1 MHASENREAQDTNSG
16 AARPAALWAGA
27 AVVDITPRESVFLF
41 GYPHVPRHSTG
52 VHDPLE
58 CAALYL
64 RSAEGGALFLA
75 NDLICFTK
83 KFVTTVRARI
93 SAATGL
99 PAEAI
104 MITATHT
111 HSGPLT
117 ADYLSNAAD
126 AVVPKADPVYLQW
139 LADRMVEAATTAVN
153 AAVPA
158 EVGLAVARAEGVG
171 SNRHDPAGPAD
182 PEVPVVIARSLASRE
197 PIGCMVVYGMHPTVL
212 HEDSKLISADFPYFA
227 RHWLRRG
234 ALPTECPVIYHN
246 GASGNQSPRHMTRAN
261 TFAEAQRLG
270 ENLGRA
276 IASVI
281 PTVKFSA
288 VAAVRCRQRFIAV
301 EPRTFPAVAEA
312 VAAVQRTRERFQQL
326 KNENALR
333 TAVRT
338 AECDVFG
345 AEETAELARASADG
359 RLAAAIQECV
369 PAEIQVITV
378 GAWNFVG
385 WPGEFFVE
393 YGLELKARSPG
404 TFLITL
410 ANGEL
415 QGYIVTGEAVAQGVY
430 ESTNAVFASDNGSR
444 FVESTLALLRSGG

>member
-1 MHASENREAQDTNSG
+1 MHALKSQMAEAG
-16 AARPAALWAGA
+16 ATGSAALWAGA
-27 AVVDITPRESVFLF
+27 AVVDITPRGSVFLF

-83 KFVTTVRARI
+83 KFVATVRERI
-93 SAATGL
+93 GVATGL
-99 PAEAI
+99 PAAAI

-126 AVVPKADPVYLQW
+126 AVVPKADPAYLQW
-139 LADRMVEAATTAVN
+139 LADRMVEAATAAVHD
-153 AAVPA
+153 AVPA
-158 EVGLAVARAEGVG
+158 EIGLVVARAEGVG
-171 SNRHDPAGPAD
+171 SNRHDPSGPAD
-182 PEVPVVIARSLASRE
+182 PEVPVLIARALATRE

-212 HEDSKLISADFPYFA
+212 HEDSTLISADFPYFA
-227 RHWLRRG
+227 RRWLG
-234 ALPTECPVIYHN
+234 QAAVPASCPVIYHN
-246 GASGNQSPRHMTRAN
+246 GASGNQSPRHMTQAN

-276 IASVI
+276 IARVI
-281 PTVKFSA
+281 PSATFSPVA
-288 VAAVRCRQRFIAV
+288 VIRCRQRFIDVA
-301 EPRTFPAVAEA
+301 PRRFPAVAEA
-312 VAAVQRTRERFQQL
+312 EEAVRRTRARFRQLQQ
-326 KNENALR
+326 ENAAR

-345 AEETAELARASADG
+345 AEETAELARAAVDG
-359 RLAAAIQECV
+359 RLATAIQECV
-369 PAEIQVITV
+369 PAEIQAITV
-378 GAWNFVG
+378 GPWTFVG

-393 YGLELKARSPG
+393 YGLELKARAPG

-410 ANGEL
+410 ANGEI
-415 QGYIVTGEAVAQGVY
+415 QGYIVTAEAAAKGVY
-430 ESTNAVFASDNGSR
+430 ESTNAVFAPHNGAR
-444 FVESTLALLRSGG
+444 FIASTLELLHSAG